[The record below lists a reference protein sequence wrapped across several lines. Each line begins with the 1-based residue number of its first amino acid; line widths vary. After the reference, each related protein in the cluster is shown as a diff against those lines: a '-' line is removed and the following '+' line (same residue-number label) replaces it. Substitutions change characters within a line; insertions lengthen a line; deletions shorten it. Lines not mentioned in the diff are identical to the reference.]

1 MAVPTHPPHAPLVG
15 RTRRLLRRFHFTGI
29 FWYRF
34 HRWGVTVLPAWAVGP
49 IIVLFTTFFFLT
61 LRQIRRAIARNLE
74 AVLGPCGWPRR
85 QVRIYRTMWNF
96 AWCLSERYEQ
106 LSTDRSLAVTLA
118 GSEHWEAA
126 ASGGAGFIMVT
137 AHLGNWEVGSLAA
150 ARRDERHVHVVR
162 EKELDPVAQE
172 FIEELI
178 QGQSEARYTT
188 HFADQDV
195 QLGVALLAA
204 LRAGEIVALQGDRP
218 RTGGRTVEVRL
229 FGRPI
234 LLPQGPA
241 ALARA
246 AEVLLVPVFVFREG
260 RLRCR
265 AVVREP
271 IRVARTPNRAADIA
285 AAIQRVA
292 SAVEWA
298 IREKPYQWFC
308 FADLW
313 APGRKA
319 PPQDSGSVRP
329 SA

>member
-1 MAVPTHPPHAPLVG
+1 MATPTHPPHAPPLG
-15 RTRRLLRRFHFTGI
+15 RTRRLLGGFHVTGI

-34 HRWGVTVLPAWAVGP
+34 HRWGVTVIPAWAVGP
-49 IIVLFTTFFFLT
+49 FIMLFTTFFFFA

-74 AVLGPCGWPRR
+74 AVLGPCGWIRR
-85 QVRIYRTMWNF
+85 QVRIYRTLWNF

-106 LSTDRSLAVTLA
+106 LSTDRPLSVTLV

-126 ASGGAGFIMVT
+126 SAGAAGFIMVT
-137 AHLGNWEVGSLAA
+137 AHLGNWEVGSVAS
-150 ARRDERHVHVVR
+150 ARRDKRHVHVVR
-162 EKELDPVAQE
+162 EKELDPIAQE
-172 FIEELI
+172 FIEELL

-195 QLGVALLAA
+195 GLGVVLLQA

-218 RTGGRTVEVRL
+218 RTRGRTVEVRL

-246 AEVLLVPVFVFREG
+246 AEASLVPVFVFREG
-260 RLRCR
+260 RLRYR

-271 IRVARTPNRAADIA
+271 IRVVPTSARAADIA
-285 AAIQRVA
+285 VATQRVA
-292 SAVEWA
+292 AAVEWA
-298 IREKPYQWFC
+298 IQEKPYQWFC

-319 PPQDSGSVRP
+319 PSQAEGSVTP